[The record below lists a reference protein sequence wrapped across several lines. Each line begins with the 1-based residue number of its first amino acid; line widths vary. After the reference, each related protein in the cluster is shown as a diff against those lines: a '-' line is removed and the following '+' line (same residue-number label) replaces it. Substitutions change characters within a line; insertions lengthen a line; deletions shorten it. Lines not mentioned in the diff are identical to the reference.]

1 MKEVALFL
9 SFWFFPAGLL
19 LGLQSKPIKY
29 HTQIASIA
37 TFIHMYQLVTPHI
50 HMY

>member
-1 MKEVALFL
+1 MEEVALFS
-9 SFWFFPAGLL
+9 SFWFFPAGVL
-19 LGLQSKPIKY
+19 LGLQSKP
-29 HTQIASIA
+29 TQIASIA